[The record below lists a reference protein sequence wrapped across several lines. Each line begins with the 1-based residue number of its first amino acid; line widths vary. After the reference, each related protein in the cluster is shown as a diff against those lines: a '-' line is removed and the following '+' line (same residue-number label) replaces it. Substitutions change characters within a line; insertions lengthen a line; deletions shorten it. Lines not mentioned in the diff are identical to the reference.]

1 MFKIHPVILSGGMG
15 SRLWP
20 ISRVSSPKQFQ
31 TIDGNGGPSF
41 LQTTVLRHCNDAFHA
56 PLIVANSDQSAM
68 IDSQMSAI
76 GLKPQIIGEPV
87 GRNTGPAVLAA
98 ALHLRR
104 RDPDAMLLV
113 LPSDHVI
120 DGDLNGTILEASR
133 GADAGRIVVL
143 GIAPTYA
150 ETGFGYMTSG
160 GVVEGYPALHHVSA
174 FVEKPDLQL
183 AQALIREGRSFW
195 ATGISIMRA
204 DLIIAEFARLEPE
217 TLAAVELALA
227 NGKEV
232 GTTLHLDR
240 GHFTRARS
248 EPTERMIFEHSPM
261 VAMAPVSVGWN
272 DVGAWS
278 AVHTIGTKDADGNVL
293 SPEVLTVDT
302 HNSLVR
308 GCGRLIAV
316 VGLDDVIIVDTPDAL
331 LVTNHQNAQKVKDA
345 VAALKTTARPEV
357 ECHLLIAEVGILSGM
372 DRLTVPL
379 GDAATP
385 TGSSTAGTVIIVA
398 AGHAM
403 IKVHGETLTVGAG
416 EPLIVRP
423 GEKVRIVNAGDDVL
437 TLVAVELGEA
447 RAVQKYDGLLAL
459 DCIDGWRDE
468 RVPLDRHFA

>member
-1 MFKIHPVILSGGMG
+1 MFNIHPVILSGGMG

-20 ISRVSSPKQFQ
+20 LSRVSSPKQFQ
-31 TIDGNGGPSF
+31 AIDGNGGPSF
-41 LQTTVLRHCNDAFHA
+41 LQSTVLRHCGDGFHD
-56 PLIVANSDQSAM
+56 PLVIANSDQSAM
-68 IDSQMSAI
+68 IGSQMHAI
-76 GLKPQIIGEPV
+76 GLQPQILGEPV

-120 DGDLNGTILEASR
+120 EGDLNGTIAEAAH

-160 GVVEGYPALHHVSA
+160 GVIKGHPALHHVNA
-174 FVEKPDLQL
+174 FVEKPELQL

-204 DLIIAEFARLEPE
+204 DLIIEEFARLEPE

-227 NGKEV
+227 QGEKV

-240 GHFTRARS
+240 AHFSRARS
-248 EPTERMIFEHSPM
+248 EPTERMIFEHCPT

-278 AVHTIGTKDADGNVL
+278 AVHSIGAKDPDRNVM
-293 SPEVLTVDT
+293 SPEVLAIETR
-302 HNSLVR
+302 NSLVR

-331 LVTNHQNAQKVKDA
+331 LVTNHKNAQKVKDA
-345 VAALKTTARPEV
+345 VSALKASARVEV
-357 ECHLLIAEVGILSGM
+357 ECHRPIAEADAFSGM
-372 DRLTVPL
+372 DRMTVAS
-379 GDAATP
+379 GQAATP
-385 TGSSTAGTVIIVA
+385 TGSSVAGTVVIVA

-416 EPLIVRP
+416 EALVVRP
-423 GEKVRIVNAGDDVL
+423 GEKVRIVNGGDNVL
-437 TLVAVELGEA
+437 TLVAVDLGEA
-447 RAVQKYDGLLAL
+447 RIVQKYDALLAL
-459 DCIDGWRDE
+459 DCIDGRREDL
-468 RVPLDRHFA
+468 VPLGRHFA